1 MRAVWTKSEQPA
13 FMIHQCIRL
22 ISYLPS
28 SSNRLFCY
36 TTYLMLTNTLV
47 PLSTLR
53 KALPH
58 TTPNSRSVGYS
69 AKLCYK
75 ASFRLGG
82 SHQTDR
88 QKDRQKEDPF
98 HSSLFYSTVKTP
110 VHGLRKET
118 ARQGNRQKPC
128 GPRRKDH
135 ISGGHPPYR
144 RVPEP

>member
-1 MRAVWTKSEQPA
+1 MTSGSTFRN
-13 FMIHQCIRL
+13 IRPGSFYSRVAPFL
-22 ISYLPS
+22 YSLMLSPLLNQI
-28 SSNRLFCY
+28 CY

-98 HSSLFYSTVKTP
+98 HSSLFYSTFKTP

-118 ARQGNRQKPC
+118 ARQGNRRKPC
-128 GPRRKDH
+128 GPCRKDH
-135 ISGGHPPYR
+135 SDSAAG
-144 RVPEP
+144 